1 MLRNAKNEVNK
12 KEKSLLGK
20 ARAAIKQ
27 LSFTKTS
34 KEKIEISI

>member
-1 MLRNAKNEVNK
+1 MMSNVKNEVNR

-27 LSFTKTS
+27 LSFTKGS
-34 KEKIEISI
+34 KDKIELNQ

>member
-1 MLRNAKNEVNK
+1 MLVNVKADVNK

-27 LSFTKTS
+27 LSFTKSS
-34 KEKIEISI
+34 KEKIEFNQ